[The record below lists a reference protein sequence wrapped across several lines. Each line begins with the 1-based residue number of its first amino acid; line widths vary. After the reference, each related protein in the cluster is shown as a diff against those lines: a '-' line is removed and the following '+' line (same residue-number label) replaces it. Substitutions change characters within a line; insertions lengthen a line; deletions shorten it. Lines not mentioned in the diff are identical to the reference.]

1 MSKLVTLNGSNDQEL
16 LSSIFDNEIV
26 VFEDI
31 QGSKIWVNWDGKE
44 FTIKP
49 KSIGSESINLID
61 LAMQNYYNP
70 AIKFFESL
78 DIRVK
83 SLLNRKWWFCF
94 EYFPDNQPANI
105 EYSRVPKN
113 NLVLTAL
120 NKSGKYDFSIEELDE
135 YARLFDVD
143 ILPIVFQGKLTERMV
158 EAIKYFINT
167 SEDDLEYIFGEKSF
181 AFFFY
186 KILNPSSQ
194 NSFLM
199 EDEDYQSNLEK
210 LIVRTKK
217 GDLSFEI
224 LNPLY
229 KRISDNNS
237 TDFVEIYTLILVNF
251 LNFCQSFNLD
261 EVKLKGSKRDEI
273 YIYLISKLFNV
284 YISEV
289 KQDLLDFDFT
299 VPEFFDKEKFKINT
313 ELISNKL
320 TKDYIKESDKLEYIF
335 KVILGS
341 FSKKRK
347 KPIGVFD
354 SGYGGLTI
362 LSSLREKMPQYDFIY
377 FGDNARAPYGNRS
390 FDVVYSY
397 TLAAVEFLFSQGC
410 NLIIIACNTSSAK
423 ALRTIQQNDLHR
435 FGPNKRVLGVIRPST
450 EQIGD
455 LTKTNCVGILGTLGT
470 INSSSYPIELA
481 KFAPDIEVHQHACPM
496 WVPLIENQ
504 QYEHPAGKQFILED
518 VQQLLSKNEQIDT
531 ILLACTHYPV
541 LQEQLQQLVGPN
553 IQIVP
558 QGPIVA
564 EKLAAYLDA
573 HPEME
578 QRLSKNGEV
587 GFFTSETPVVFNQKA
602 SHFFG
607 QKVEAEHHSF

>member
-83 SLLNRKWWFCF
+83 SLLNKNWYFGF

-143 ILPIVFQGKLTERMV
+143 MLPIVFQGKLNERMI

-347 KPIGVFD
+347 KPIGIFTDNTVILFNVFVTD
-354 SGYGGLTI
+354 INNYIEKYMNKIHEVELTRAGLLDFGDFFEI
-362 LSSLREKMPQYDFIY
+362 QYDSDGEGEVY
-377 FGDNARAPYGNRS
+377 PD
-390 FDVVYSY
+390 VYS
-397 TLAAVEFLFSQGC
+397 EFEKG
-410 NLIIIACNTSSAK
+410 A
-423 ALRTIQQNDLHR
+423 
-435 FGPNKRVLGVIRPST
+435 
-450 EQIGD
+450 GD
-455 LTKTNCVGILGTLGT
+455 EKKKKGKGGKLPVTGGEEGKEPTK
-470 INSSSYPIELA
+470 
-481 KFAPDIEVHQHACPM
+481 
-496 WVPLIENQ
+496 
-504 QYEHPAGKQFILED
+504 
-518 VQQLLSKNEQIDT
+518 
-531 ILLACTHYPV
+531 
-541 LQEQLQQLVGPN
+541 
-553 IQIVP
+553 
-558 QGPIVA
+558 
-564 EKLAAYLDA
+564 
-573 HPEME
+573 
-578 QRLSKNGEV
+578 
-587 GFFTSETPVVFNQKA
+587 
-602 SHFFG
+602 
-607 QKVEAEHHSF
+607 

>member
-31 QGSKIWVNWDGKE
+31 QGSKIWINWDGKE

-143 ILPIVFQGKLTERMV
+143 MLPIVFQGKLNERMI

-199 EDEDYQSNLEK
+199 EEEDYQNNLEK

-261 EVKLKGSKRDEI
+261 EIKLKGSKRDEI

-347 KPIGVFD
+347 KPIGVFTD
-354 SGYGGLTI
+354 NTVILFNVFVTDVSNYIEKYMNKIHEVELTRAGLLDFGDFFEI
-362 LSSLREKMPQYDFIY
+362 QYDSDGEGEVY
-377 FGDNARAPYGNRS
+377 PD
-390 FDVVYSY
+390 VYS
-397 TLAAVEFLFSQGC
+397 EFEKG
-410 NLIIIACNTSSAK
+410 A
-423 ALRTIQQNDLHR
+423 
-435 FGPNKRVLGVIRPST
+435 
-450 EQIGD
+450 GD
-455 LTKTNCVGILGTLGT
+455 EKKKKGKGGKLPVTGGEEGKETTK
-470 INSSSYPIELA
+470 
-481 KFAPDIEVHQHACPM
+481 
-496 WVPLIENQ
+496 
-504 QYEHPAGKQFILED
+504 
-518 VQQLLSKNEQIDT
+518 
-531 ILLACTHYPV
+531 
-541 LQEQLQQLVGPN
+541 
-553 IQIVP
+553 
-558 QGPIVA
+558 
-564 EKLAAYLDA
+564 
-573 HPEME
+573 
-578 QRLSKNGEV
+578 
-587 GFFTSETPVVFNQKA
+587 
-602 SHFFG
+602 
-607 QKVEAEHHSF
+607 